1 MPTARCQDKII
12 LNQWFVISAVAE
24 LTVDNEYI
32 AYLLGAKLQYS
43 ISSANAPIVL
53 DLDNEAQQLPTLV
66 AYGYLWTSL
75 GAPDELFAIEEYS
88 EPDRRNM
95 NAASIGVATSAP
107 RAVENFL
114 DMGHFPFVHTNIL
127 GAEPH
132 TEVKE
137 YDVEIRADAKE
148 LVATRCRFVQPQAAA
163 ASKGSSEIEYVYRV
177 PHPFCSVLYKHSGE
191 DPSRND
197 VIALFIQPL
206 DEESVRAHMLMSC
219 IDSQNSDNVIRN
231 FQQTIFAQDKPILEN
246 QYPKKLPLDPRAET
260 PIRADKSSV
269 FYRRWLRQLNI
280 TYSVIR

>member
-1 MPTARCQDKII
+1 MPSARCQDKKI
-12 LNQWFVISAVAE
+12 LDQWFVIAAVAE
-24 LTVDNEYI
+24 LTVGKKYL
-32 AYLLGAKLQYS
+32 AYLLGAKLQYKLN
-43 ISSANAPIVL
+43 ALDAPIVL
-53 DLDNEAQQLPTLV
+53 DLANEAQQLPTLI

-75 GAPDELFAIEEYS
+75 GAPDELFAIDEYS

-137 YDVEIRADAKE
+137 YDVEIRADAEE

-206 DEESVRAHMLMSC
+206 NEESVRAHMLMSC

-269 FYRRWLRQLNI
+269 FYRRWLCQLNI
-280 TYSVIR
+280 TYSVIS